1 MMIRMVRAIV
11 VALLLM
17 GPVDN
22 AFAAPATALCLVCH
36 VNEGASEEE
45 PVKAV
50 RTYQGI
56 EYGFCSDKCA
66 KAFDAD
72 PVAYLPPVFPRPS
85 PEFALTDLAGGKV
98 SPAALAGNVVLLD
111 FWATWCVPC
120 RKVMPELQAL
130 HDKYAGRG
138 LSVIGIS
145 IDEGGPAKVN
155 KYVKSKKFTYRI
167 ALDDAKKPAWDAFRI
182 KAIPAAY
189 LLDREGRI
197 VAQWTGAPPDPKE
210 LERRITELLAA
221 D

>member
-1 MMIRMVRAIV
+1 LL

-17 GPVDN
+17 TAAVLAN
-22 AFAAPATALCLVCH
+22 AADKALCLVCK
-36 VNEGASEEE
+36 VTEGTTEEE

-50 RTYQGI
+50 RTHDGK

-72 PVAYLPPVFPRPS
+72 AAAYLPPTFPRPS
-85 PEFALTDLAGGKV
+85 PGFALTDLAGNAV
-98 SPAALAGNVVLLD
+98 SPAALKGSVVLLD

-120 RKVMPELQAL
+120 RKVMPEMQAL

-145 IDEGGPAKVN
+145 IDEDGPDPVK
-155 KYVKSKKFTYRI
+155 KFLKSKKFTYRM
-167 ALDDAKKPAWDAFRI
+167 AVDDAKKPAWDAFRV
-182 KAIPAAY
+182 KSIPAAY

-197 VAQWTGAPPDPKE
+197 VAQWTGAAPDAKE
-210 LERRITELLAA
+210 LEQKVQELLKI